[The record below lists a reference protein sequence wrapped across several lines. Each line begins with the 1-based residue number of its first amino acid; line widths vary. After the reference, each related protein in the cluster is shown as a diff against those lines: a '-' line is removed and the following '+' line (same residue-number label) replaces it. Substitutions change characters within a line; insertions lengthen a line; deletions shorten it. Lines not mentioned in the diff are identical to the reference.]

1 MQAARVRGRVR
12 LVAPLFWEVQRGGEC
27 SWPPLG
33 RALSS
38 RRRYVQFD
46 VVKRCALE
54 RAFVAPIPVN

>member
-1 MQAARVRGRVR
+1 MQAARVRGRDAWSR
-12 LVAPLFWEVQRGGEC
+12 PFFGKSSAAC